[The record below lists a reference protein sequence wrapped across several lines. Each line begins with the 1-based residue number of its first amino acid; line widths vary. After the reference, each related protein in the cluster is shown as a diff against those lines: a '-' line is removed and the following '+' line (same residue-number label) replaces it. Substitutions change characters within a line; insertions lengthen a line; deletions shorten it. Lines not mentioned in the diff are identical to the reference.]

1 MGLHYSRKEMW
12 FHPPRNLGEFDGV
25 IMKTAELENNDDIN
39 INEIDTE
46 INEQIGDETNS
57 IDMADEVEED
67 DEDEVVISIGEESP
81 PQDEEVRAPAWVREL
96 RKSNREKERKI
107 RELEARLNT
116 TATETKPVAAV
127 TKPTLESCDYDSDEY
142 EQKLADWYEHKREY
156 DAAQANVVA
165 QRDADS
171 KAWQDKLDSYAKARA
186 SLKVR
191 DYDEAEAAALDTFS
205 VTQQGIVL
213 QGSDNPALIIYAIGK
228 STKRAK
234 ELSSITD
241 PVKFAFA
248 VAKLE
253 TQLKVTNR
261 KAAASP
267 ERTIASGGGR
277 ISGSVDSTLERLRD
291 EALKTGDLSKVM
303 AYKRGKK

>member
-1 MGLHYSRKEMW
+1 
-12 FHPPRNLGEFDGV
+12 
-25 IMKTAELENNDDIN
+25 MKTAELDNNDNFETI
-39 INEIDTE
+39 EIDAE
-46 INEQIGDETNS
+46 ANEQMDDETNS
-57 IDMADEVEED
+57 IDNAQDDDED

-116 TATETKPVAAV
+116 TATETKPVALV

-156 DAAQANVVA
+156 DSAEANAVA
-165 QRDADS
+165 QRDAES

-191 DYDEAEAAALDTFS
+191 DYDEAEATALDTFN

-213 QGSDNPALIIYAIGK
+213 QGSENPALLIYAIGK
-228 STKRAK
+228 SNKRAK
-234 ELSSITD
+234 ELAAITD

-261 KAAASP
+261 RASTTP
-267 ERTIASGGGR
+267 ERTITSNGGR
-277 ISGSVDSTLERLRD
+277 VSGSIDSQLERLRA

-303 AYKRGKK
+303 EYKRRKK

>member
-1 MGLHYSRKEMW
+1 
-12 FHPPRNLGEFDGV
+12 
-25 IMKTAELENNDDIN
+25 MKTAELDNNDN
-39 INEIDTE
+39 IETIDIDTDFD
-46 INEQIGDETNS
+46 EQSDDETNA
-57 IDMADEVEED
+57 IDDDQEDED

-107 RELEARLNT
+107 RELEAKLNT
-116 TATETKPVAAV
+116 TATETKPVALVA
-127 TKPTLESCDYDSDEY
+127 KPTLESCDYDSDEY
-142 EQKLADWYEHKREY
+142 EQKLAAWYEHKREY
-156 DAAQANVVA
+156 DAAEANVAA
-165 QRDADS
+165 QRDAES
-171 KAWQDKLDSYAKARA
+171 KAWQDKLDSYAKAKA

-191 DYDEAEAAALDTFS
+191 DYDEAEATALDTFD

-213 QGSDNPALIIYAIGK
+213 QGSDNPALLIYAIGK

-234 ELSSITD
+234 ELAAITD

-261 KAAASP
+261 RASTTP
-267 ERTIASGGGR
+267 ERTITSGGR
-277 ISGSVDSTLERLRD
+277 VSGSIDSQLERLRA

-303 AYKRGKK
+303 AYKRNKKKT

>member
-1 MGLHYSRKEMW
+1 
-12 FHPPRNLGEFDGV
+12 
-25 IMKTAELENNDDIN
+25 MKTAELDNDDN
-39 INEIDTE
+39 IETIDIDTG
-46 INEQIGDETNS
+46 INEQLDDETNS
-57 IDMADEVEED
+57 IDLDDDEEED

-107 RELEARLNT
+107 RELEAKLSAP
-116 TATETKPVAAV
+116 ATETKPVALV
-127 TKPTLESCDYDSDEY
+127 TKPTLENCDYDSDEY

-156 DAAQANVVA
+156 DAAEANAKA
-165 QRDADS
+165 QQDAEA
-171 KAWQDKLDSYAKARA
+171 KAWQDKLDSYAKAKS

-191 DYDEAEAAALDTFS
+191 DYDEAEATALDTFD

-213 QGSDNPALIIYAIGK
+213 QGSENPALLIYAIGK

-234 ELSSITD
+234 ELAAITD

-261 KAAASP
+261 RASTAP
-267 ERTIASGGGR
+267 ERTITTGGGR
-277 ISGSVDSTLERLRD
+277 VSGSIDSQLERLRA

-303 AYKRGKK
+303 AYKRNKKQS

>member
-1 MGLHYSRKEMW
+1 
-12 FHPPRNLGEFDGV
+12 
-25 IMKTAELENNDDIN
+25 MKTAELDNDN
-39 INEIDTE
+39 IDT
-46 INEQIGDETNS
+46 IDIDTDFNEQSDDETNA
-57 IDMADEVEED
+57 IDDTQDEED

-107 RELEARLNT
+107 RELEAKLNT
-116 TATETKPVAAV
+116 TATETKPVALVA
-127 TKPTLESCDYDSDEY
+127 KPTLESCDYDSDEY
-142 EQKLADWYEHKREY
+142 EQKLAAWYEHKREY
-156 DAAQANVVA
+156 DAAEANVAA
-165 QRDADS
+165 QRDAES
-171 KAWQDKLDSYAKARA
+171 KAWQDKLDSYAKAKA

-191 DYDEAEAAALDTFS
+191 DYDEAEATALDTFD

-213 QGSDNPALIIYAIGK
+213 QGSDNPALLIYAIGK

-234 ELSSITD
+234 ELAAITD

-261 KAAASP
+261 RASTTP
-267 ERTIASGGGR
+267 ERTITSGGR
-277 ISGSVDSTLERLRD
+277 VSGSIDSQLERLRA

-303 AYKRGKK
+303 EYKRRNKKT

>member
-1 MGLHYSRKEMW
+1 M
-12 FHPPRNLGEFDGV
+12 D
-25 IMKTAELENNDDIN
+25 NNDNIDMIDI
-39 INEIDTE
+39 ETE
-46 INEQIGDETNS
+46 STEQTEDETNS
-57 IDMADEVEED
+57 IDLADDEEED

-107 RELEARLNT
+107 RELEAKLNT
-116 TATETKPVAAV
+116 SATETKPVALV
-127 TKPTLESCDYDSDEY
+127 SRPTLESCDYDSDEY
-142 EQKLADWYEHKREY
+142 EQKLANWYDHKREY
-156 DAAQANVVA
+156 DAAEANAKA
-165 QRDADS
+165 QQDAEA
-171 KAWQDKLDSYAKARA
+171 KAWQDKLDSYAKAKS

-191 DYDEAEAAALDTFS
+191 DYEEAEATALDTFN

-213 QGSDNPALIIYAIGK
+213 QGSDNPALLIYAIGK

-234 ELSSITD
+234 ELAAITD
-241 PVKFAFA
+241 PITFAFA

-261 KAAASP
+261 RAATAP
-267 ERTIASGGGR
+267 ERTITTSSGR
-277 ISGSVDSTLERLRD
+277 VSGSIDSQLDRLRA

-303 AYKRGKK
+303 AYKRNKKKT

>member
-1 MGLHYSRKEMW
+1 
-12 FHPPRNLGEFDGV
+12 
-25 IMKTAELENNDDIN
+25 MKTAELDDNDN
-39 INEIDTE
+39 IDT
-46 INEQIGDETNS
+46 IDIDTDFNEQSDDETNA
-57 IDMADEVEED
+57 IDDTQDEED

-107 RELEARLNT
+107 RELEAKLNT
-116 TATETKPVAAV
+116 TATETKPVALVA
-127 TKPTLESCDYDSDEY
+127 KPTLESCDYDSDEY
-142 EQKLADWYEHKREY
+142 EQKLAAWYEHKREY
-156 DAAQANVVA
+156 DAAEANVAA
-165 QRDADS
+165 QRDAES
-171 KAWQDKLDSYAKARA
+171 KAWQDKLDSYAKAKA

-191 DYDEAEAAALDTFS
+191 DYDEAEATALDTFD

-213 QGSDNPALIIYAIGK
+213 QGSDNPALLIYAIGK

-234 ELSSITD
+234 ELAAITD

-261 KAAASP
+261 RASTTP
-267 ERTIASGGGR
+267 ERTITSGGR
-277 ISGSVDSTLERLRD
+277 VSGSIDSQLERLRA

-303 AYKRGKK
+303 EYKRRNKKT

>member
-1 MGLHYSRKEMW
+1 
-12 FHPPRNLGEFDGV
+12 
-25 IMKTAELENNDDIN
+25 MKTAELDNNDN
-39 INEIDTE
+39 IETIDIDTDFD
-46 INEQIGDETNS
+46 EQSDDETNA
-57 IDMADEVEED
+57 IDDDQEDED

-107 RELEARLNT
+107 RELEAKLNT
-116 TATETKPVAAV
+116 TATENKPFALVA
-127 TKPTLESCDYDSDEY
+127 KPTLESCDYDSDEY
-142 EQKLADWYEHKREY
+142 EQKLAAWYEHKREY
-156 DAAQANVVA
+156 DAAEANVAA
-165 QRDADS
+165 QRDAES
-171 KAWQDKLDSYAKARA
+171 KAWQDKLDSYAKAKA

-191 DYDEAEAAALDTFS
+191 DYDEAEATALDTFD

-213 QGSDNPALIIYAIGK
+213 QGSDNPALLIYAIGK

-234 ELSSITD
+234 ELAAITD

-261 KAAASP
+261 RASTTP
-267 ERTIASGGGR
+267 ERTITSGGR
-277 ISGSVDSTLERLRD
+277 VSGSIDSQLERLRA

-303 AYKRGKK
+303 AYKRNKKKT